1 MSFVSFPT
9 DPNIMNDTQLSN
21 LKSNYV
27 EMILDGMDMK
37 TMEALVY
44 DMLIESYELY
54 SEDEMKEEILS
65 DYDEETLESLMPV
78 DISELEATAPD
89 YGVGK

>member
-1 MSFVSFPT
+1 MTYSSE
-9 DPNIMNDTQLSN
+9 QLAR

-27 EMILDGMDMK
+27 ETIIDGMDMK

-54 SEDEMKEEILS
+54 TEDEMKEEILNH
-65 DYDEETLESLMPV
+65 YDEEILTGIIAGNL
-78 DISELEATAPD
+78 
-89 YGVGK
+89 

>member
-1 MSFVSFPT
+1 MT
-9 DPNIMNDTQLSN
+9 MTNDQLAR

-27 EMILDGMDMK
+27 ETIIDGMDMK

-54 SEDEMKEEILS
+54 TEDEMKEEILS
-65 DYDEETLESLMPV
+65 QYDEEIL
-78 DISELEATAPD
+78 A
-89 YGVGK
+89 GVIAGNI

>member
-1 MSFVSFPT
+1 MT
-9 DPNIMNDTQLSN
+9 TEQLAR

-27 EMILDGMDMK
+27 ETIIDGMDYK

-54 SEDEMKEEILS
+54 TEDEMKDEILS
-65 DYDEETLESLMPV
+65 QYDEDMFN
-78 DISELEATAPD
+78 DIL
-89 YGVGK
+89 GGNV

>member
-1 MSFVSFPT
+1 MMT
-9 DPNIMNDTQLSN
+9 NEQLSR

-27 EMILDGMDMK
+27 ETIIDGMDMK

-54 SEDEMKEEILS
+54 TEDEMKEEILS
-65 DYDEETLESLMPV
+65 HYDEDMLN
-78 DISELEATAPD
+78 DIL
-89 YGVGK
+89 GGNV

>member
-1 MSFVSFPT
+1 MIDPCTSALET
-9 DPNIMNDTQLSN
+9 DKKLMAIHTDSNNMTSEQLAR

-27 EMILDGMDMK
+27 ETIIDGMDMK

-54 SEDEMKEEILS
+54 TEDEMKDEILS
-65 DYDEETLESLMPV
+65 QYDEDMFN
-78 DISELEATAPD
+78 DIL
-89 YGVGK
+89 GGNV

>member
-1 MSFVSFPT
+1 MT
-9 DPNIMNDTQLSN
+9 DPCTIALETDKKLMAIHTDSNNMTSEQLAR

-27 EMILDGMDMK
+27 ETIIDGMDMK

-54 SEDEMKEEILS
+54 TEDEMKDEILS
-65 DYDEETLESLMPV
+65 QYDEDMLN
-78 DISELEATAPD
+78 DIL
-89 YGVGK
+89 GGNV

>member
-9 DPNIMNDTQLSN
+9 DPNIMNDTQLAN

-54 SEDEMKEEILS
+54 DEEEMKEEILS
-65 DYDEETLESLMPV
+65 DYDEEMLESLMPV
-78 DISELEATAPD
+78 ED
-89 YGVGK
+89 

>member
-1 MSFVSFPT
+1 MT
-9 DPNIMNDTQLSN
+9 MTTEQLAR

-27 EMILDGMDMK
+27 ETIIDGMDMK

-54 SEDEMKEEILS
+54 TEDEMKDEILS
-65 DYDEETLESLMPV
+65 QYDEDMFN
-78 DISELEATAPD
+78 DIL
-89 YGVGK
+89 GGNV

>member
-1 MSFVSFPT
+1 MAIHT
-9 DPNIMNDTQLSN
+9 DSNNMTSEQLAR

-27 EMILDGMDMK
+27 ETIIDGMDMK

-54 SEDEMKEEILS
+54 TEDEMKEEILS
-65 DYDEETLESLMPV
+65 QYDEDMLN
-78 DISELEATAPD
+78 DIL
-89 YGVGK
+89 GGNV

>member
-1 MSFVSFPT
+1 
-9 DPNIMNDTQLSN
+9 MNDTQLAT

-27 EMILDGMDMK
+27 ETIIDGMDYK

-54 SEDEMKEEILS
+54 TEDEMKDEILS
-65 DYDEETLESLMPV
+65 QYDEDMLN
-78 DISELEATAPD
+78 DIL
-89 YGVGK
+89 GGNV

>member
-1 MSFVSFPT
+1 
-9 DPNIMNDTQLSN
+9 MNDTELAT

-44 DMLIESYELY
+44 DMLIESFELY
-54 SEDEMKEEILS
+54 SEDEMIEEIKEQ
-65 DYDEETLESLMPV
+65 YDENTLIDL
-78 DISELEATAPD
+78 IPD
-89 YGVGK
+89 AK

>member
-65 DYDEETLESLMPV
+65 DYDEEMLESLMPT

>member
-1 MSFVSFPT
+1 
-9 DPNIMNDTQLSN
+9 MNSEQLAR

-27 EMILDGMDMK
+27 ETIIDGMDYK

-54 SEDEMKEEILS
+54 TEDEMKEEILS
-65 DYDEETLESLMPV
+65 HYDEDMLS
-78 DISELEATAPD
+78 DIL
-89 YGVGK
+89 GGNV

>member
-1 MSFVSFPT
+1 MSFVSHIS
-9 DPNIMNDTQLSN
+9 DPNIMNDSQLAN

-65 DYDEETLESLMPV
+65 DYDEEVLESLMPV
-78 DISELEATAPD
+78 EEVSH
-89 YGVGK
+89 

>member
-1 MSFVSFPT
+1 MFK
-9 DPNIMNDTQLSN
+9 DPCTIALESDKELMAIHNDSNNMTSEQLAR

-27 EMILDGMDMK
+27 ETIIDGMDMK

-54 SEDEMKEEILS
+54 NENEMKEEILS
-65 DYDEETLESLMPV
+65 MYDEDMLN
-78 DISELEATAPD
+78 DIL
-89 YGVGK
+89 GGNV

>member
-1 MSFVSFPT
+1 MSDSNLYTEILKFEA
-9 DPNIMNDTQLSN
+9 MNDTQLAN

-27 EMILDGMDMK
+27 EMIIDGMDMK

-54 SEDEMKEEILS
+54 SEDDMKDEIVDSYGEEILE
-65 DYDEETLESLMPV
+65 DLM
-78 DISELEATAPD
+78 T
-89 YGVGK
+89 

>member
-1 MSFVSFPT
+1 MTYSSE
-9 DPNIMNDTQLSN
+9 QLAR

-27 EMILDGMDMK
+27 ETIIDGMDMK

-54 SEDEMKEEILS
+54 TEDEMKEEILS
-65 DYDEETLESLMPV
+65 HYDEDMLN
-78 DISELEATAPD
+78 DIL
-89 YGVGK
+89 GGNV

>member
-1 MSFVSFPT
+1 MT
-9 DPNIMNDTQLSN
+9 MTTEQLAR

-27 EMILDGMDMK
+27 ETIIDGMDMK

-54 SEDEMKEEILS
+54 TEDEMKEEILS
-65 DYDEETLESLMPV
+65 QYDEDMFN
-78 DISELEATAPD
+78 DIL
-89 YGVGK
+89 GGNV